1 MQTYI
6 IKVIKVKEKSVA
18 PGRELNRWIYFG
30 LKSWFDML
38 ELIESIWFVL

>member
-6 IKVIKVKEKSVA
+6 VEVIEVKEKSVA

-30 LKSWFDML
+30 LKS
-38 ELIESIWFVL
+38 